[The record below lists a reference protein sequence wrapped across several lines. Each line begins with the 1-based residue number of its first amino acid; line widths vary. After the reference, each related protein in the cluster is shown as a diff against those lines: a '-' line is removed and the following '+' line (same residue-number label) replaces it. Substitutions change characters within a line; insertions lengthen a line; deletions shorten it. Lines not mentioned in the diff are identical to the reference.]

1 MNGQEMDN
9 LFKDFEPAQRYESH
23 AKSKMSKIS
32 DFAEVTPL
40 GKYMVK
46 QAFIMLTLKI
56 WVVVI
61 AV

>member
-56 WVVVI
+56 
-61 AV
+61 